1 MAQLKIKQ
9 ISDFISGVNAIHNGA
24 AGTDTVSAISTA
36 KSEAISQAVVNGD
49 IAYDVNG
56 AGAAAIAAAESKDV
70 LRASTT
76 ATNLG
81 TAVSNLESYA
91 DQAEADAKSYADG
104 LASDY
109 DASGDAAAA
118 QSAAI
123 ASAES
128 KDVLRAA
135 TAVTNIATAKSEAI
149 SQAVVNGDLAY
160 DALGAA
166 NVQKLRIDAIV
177 ADADGALDTFVE
189 IKTFVDELETADIVG
204 LSSAIS
210 TAQSNA
216 ISAAESKDVLRAAT
230 AVTNIAT
237 AKSEAISQAVVN
249 GDIAYDTK
257 GDAAAAQSAAIA
269 SAESKDVVRATASQ
283 AYADQAEA
291 DAKSYADGLASDYD
305 ASGDAAAAQSAAI
318 ASAESKDVL
327 RAATAVT
334 NIATA
339 KSEAISQAVVNG
351 DLAYDA
357 LGAANVQKLRIDAI
371 VADADGALDTFVEI
385 KTFVDELE
393 TADIVGLSSAIST
406 AQSNAISAAESKDVL
421 RAATAVTNI
430 ATAKSEAIS
439 QAVVN
444 GDIAYDTK
452 GDAAAA
458 QSAAIASAESKDVVR
473 ATASQAY
480 ADQAEADAIASAE
493 SKDVVRATASQSY
506 TDQAAQDAAA
516 AAGSYTDTREISI
529 LSVLRGELSAVAGTD
544 ILEQVA
550 GFTNATSFRAPTQ
563 LSLVNNDILVFV
575 NGLQV
580 HKASEGVD
588 GYSTAN
594 GQTFT
599 VSGLGYD
606 LESSDHIIVV
616 GVAV

>member
-24 AGTDTVSAISTA
+24 AGTDTVTAISTA

-91 DQAEADAKSYADG
+91 DQAEVDAKSYADG
-104 LASDY
+104 LASNY

-249 GDIAYDTK
+249 GD
-257 GDAAAAQSAAIA
+257 
-269 SAESKDVVRATASQ
+269 
-283 AYADQAEA
+283 
-291 DAKSYADGLASDYD
+291 
-305 ASGDAAAAQSAAI
+305 
-318 ASAESKDVL
+318 
-327 RAATAVT
+327 
-334 NIATA
+334 
-339 KSEAISQAVVNG
+339 
-351 DLAYDA
+351 LAYDA
-357 LGAANVQKLRIDAI
+357 
-371 VADADGALDTFVEI
+371 
-385 KTFVDELE
+385 
-393 TADIVGLSSAIST
+393 
-406 AQSNAISAAESKDVL
+406 
-421 RAATAVTNI
+421 
-430 ATAKSEAIS
+430 
-439 QAVVN
+439 
-444 GDIAYDTK
+444 K

-480 ADQAEADAIASAE
+480 ADQAEADAIAAAE

-506 TDQAAQDAAA
+506 ADQAEADAIAT
-516 AAGSYTDTREISI
+516 AGSYTDTREISI

-544 ILEQVA
+544 ILEQV
-550 GFTNATSFRAPTQ
+550 GVFTSITSFRATTQ

-588 GYSTAN
+588 GYTTSD
-594 GQTFT
+594 GQSFT

>member
-70 LRASTT
+70 VRASTT
-76 ATNLG
+76 ASNLG

-91 DQAEADAKSYADG
+91 DQAEVDAKSYADG

-109 DASGDAAAA
+109 DANGSAAAA

-123 ASAES
+123 SAAES

-160 DALGAA
+160 DAKGAA
-166 NVQKLRIDAIV
+166 NAQKLRIDAIV
-177 ADADGALDTFVE
+177 EDAGEQFDTFLE
-189 IKTFVDELETADIVG
+189 IKTFVDELATADIVG

-210 TAQSNA
+210 TAQSTA
-216 ISAAESKDVLRAAT
+216 ISAAESKDVLRATT

-249 GDIAYDTK
+249 GDLAYDAK
-257 GDAAAAQSAAIA
+257 GAAAAAQSAAIA

-283 AYADQAEA
+283 AYADQAEV
-291 DAKSYADGLASDYD
+291 DAKSYADGLASD
-305 ASGDAAAAQSAAI
+305 
-318 ASAESKDVL
+318 AE
-327 RAATAVT
+327 
-334 NIATA
+334 I
-339 KSEAISQAVVNG
+339 
-351 DLAYDA
+351 
-357 LGAANVQKLRIDAI
+357 
-371 VADADGALDTFVEI
+371 
-385 KTFVDELE
+385 
-393 TADIVGLSSAIST
+393 
-406 AQSNAISAAESKDVL
+406 
-421 RAATAVTNI
+421 
-430 ATAKSEAIS
+430 
-439 QAVVN
+439 
-444 GDIAYDTK
+444 
-452 GDAAAA
+452 
-458 QSAAIASAESKDVVR
+458 AAIASAESKDVVR
-473 ATASQAY
+473 ATAANLY
-480 ADQAEADAIASAE
+480 ADQAEVDAIAAAE

-506 TDQAAQDAAA
+506 TDQAAADAAAAATAAAESKDAVRATASQSYTDQAEADAIA
-516 AAGSYTDTREISI
+516 AAGSYTDTREVSI

-544 ILEQVA
+544 ILEQVGVFA
-550 GFTNATSFRAPTQ
+550 SITSFRAATQ

-575 NGLQV
+575 NGLQI

-588 GYSTAN
+588 GYATSD
-594 GQTFT
+594 GQSFT

>member
-70 LRASTT
+70 VRASTT

-91 DQAEADAKSYADG
+91 DQAEVDAKSYADG

-109 DASGDAAAA
+109 DASGSAAAA

-160 DALGAA
+160 DA
-166 NVQKLRIDAIV
+166 
-177 ADADGALDTFVE
+177 
-189 IKTFVDELETADIVG
+189 
-204 LSSAIS
+204 
-210 TAQSNA
+210 
-216 ISAAESKDVLRAAT
+216 
-230 AVTNIAT
+230 
-237 AKSEAISQAVVN
+237 
-249 GDIAYDTK
+249 K

-283 AYADQAEA
+283 AYADQAE
-291 DAKSYADGLASDYD
+291 
-305 ASGDAAAAQSAAI
+305 
-318 ASAESKDVL
+318 V
-327 RAATAVT
+327 
-334 NIATA
+334 
-339 KSEAISQAVVNG
+339 
-351 DLAYDA
+351 
-357 LGAANVQKLRIDAI
+357 
-371 VADADGALDTFVEI
+371 
-385 KTFVDELE
+385 
-393 TADIVGLSSAIST
+393 
-406 AQSNAISAAESKDVL
+406 
-421 RAATAVTNI
+421 
-430 ATAKSEAIS
+430 
-439 QAVVN
+439 
-444 GDIAYDTK
+444 
-452 GDAAAA
+452 
-458 QSAAIASAESKDVVR
+458 
-473 ATASQAY
+473 
-480 ADQAEADAIASAE
+480 DAIAAAE

-506 TDQAAQDAAA
+506 TDQAEADAIA
-516 AAGSYTDTREISI
+516 AAGSYTDTREVSI

-544 ILEQVA
+544 ILEQVGVFA
-550 GFTNATSFRAPTQ
+550 SITSFRAATQ

-575 NGLQV
+575 NGLQI

-588 GYSTAN
+588 GYATSD
-594 GQTFT
+594 GQSFT

>member
-24 AGTDTVSAISTA
+24 AGTDTVTAISTA

-76 ATNLG
+76 ASNLG

-91 DQAEADAKSYADG
+91 DQAEVDAKSYADG

-109 DASGDAAAA
+109 DASGSAAAA

-189 IKTFVDELETADIVG
+189 IKTFVDELATADIVG

-249 GDIAYDTK
+249 GDIAYDAN
-257 GDAAAAQSAAIA
+257 GAAAAAIDA
-269 SAESKDVVRATASQ
+269 AESKDVVRAIASQ
-283 AYADQAEA
+283 AYADQAEV

-305 ASGDAAAAQSAAI
+305 ANGSAAAAQSAAI
-318 ASAESKDVL
+318 ASAEAKDVL
-327 RAATAVT
+327 RA
-334 NIATA
+334 N
-339 KSEAISQAVVNG
+339 
-351 DLAYDA
+351 
-357 LGAANVQKLRIDAI
+357 
-371 VADADGALDTFVEI
+371 
-385 KTFVDELE
+385 
-393 TADIVGLSSAIST
+393 
-406 AQSNAISAAESKDVL
+406 
-421 RAATAVTNI
+421 
-430 ATAKSEAIS
+430 
-439 QAVVN
+439 
-444 GDIAYDTK
+444 
-452 GDAAAA
+452 
-458 QSAAIASAESKDVVR
+458 
-473 ATASQAY
+473 ASQAY
-480 ADQAEADAIASAE
+480 ADQAELDAIASAE

-506 TDQAAQDAAA
+506 ADQAEADAIAT
-516 AAGSYTDTREISI
+516 AGSYTDTREVSI
-529 LSVLRGELSAVAGTD
+529 LSVLRGELAAVAGTD
-544 ILEQVA
+544 ILEQV
-550 GFTNATSFRAPTQ
+550 GVFTNATSFRAPTQ

-588 GYSTAN
+588 GYTTSD
-594 GQTFT
+594 GQSFT

>member
-24 AGTDTVSAISTA
+24 AGTDTVTAISTA

-76 ATNLG
+76 ASNLG

-91 DQAEADAKSYADG
+91 DQAEVDAKSYADG

-189 IKTFVDELETADIVG
+189 IKTFVDELATADIVG

-249 GDIAYDTK
+249 GDLAYDTK
-257 GDAAAAQSAAIA
+257 GDAASAQSAAIA
-269 SAESKDVVRATASQ
+269 A
-283 AYADQAEA
+283 
-291 DAKSYADGLASDYD
+291 
-305 ASGDAAAAQSAAI
+305 
-318 ASAESKDVL
+318 
-327 RAATAVT
+327 
-334 NIATA
+334 
-339 KSEAISQAVVNG
+339 
-351 DLAYDA
+351 
-357 LGAANVQKLRIDAI
+357 
-371 VADADGALDTFVEI
+371 
-385 KTFVDELE
+385 
-393 TADIVGLSSAIST
+393 
-406 AQSNAISAAESKDVL
+406 
-421 RAATAVTNI
+421 
-430 ATAKSEAIS
+430 
-439 QAVVN
+439 
-444 GDIAYDTK
+444 
-452 GDAAAA
+452 
-458 QSAAIASAESKDVVR
+458 
-473 ATASQAY
+473 
-480 ADQAEADAIASAE
+480 AE

-506 TDQAAQDAAA
+506 ADQAEADAIAT
-516 AAGSYTDTREISI
+516 AGSYTDTREISI

-544 ILEQVA
+544 ILEQV
-550 GFTNATSFRAPTQ
+550 GVFTSITSFRAATQ

-588 GYSTAN
+588 GYTTSD
-594 GQTFT
+594 GQSFT

-606 LESSDHIIVV
+606 LESSDHIIAV

>member
-70 LRASTT
+70 VRASTT

-91 DQAEADAKSYADG
+91 DQAEVDAKSYADG

-109 DASGDAAAA
+109 DANGSAAAA

-123 ASAES
+123 SAAES
-128 KDVLRAA
+128 KDVLRAT

-160 DALGAA
+160 DAKGDAA
-166 NVQKLRIDAIV
+166 AQKLRIDAIV
-177 ADADGALDTFVE
+177 EDAGEQFDTFLE
-189 IKTFVDELETADIVG
+189 IKTFVDELATADIVG

-210 TAQSNA
+210 TAQSTA
-216 ISAAESKDVLRAAT
+216 ISAAESKDVLRATT

-249 GDIAYDTK
+249 GDLAYDAK

-283 AYADQAEA
+283 AYADQAEV
-291 DAKSYADGLASDYD
+291 DAKSYADGLASD
-305 ASGDAAAAQSAAI
+305 
-318 ASAESKDVL
+318 AE
-327 RAATAVT
+327 
-334 NIATA
+334 I
-339 KSEAISQAVVNG
+339 
-351 DLAYDA
+351 
-357 LGAANVQKLRIDAI
+357 
-371 VADADGALDTFVEI
+371 
-385 KTFVDELE
+385 
-393 TADIVGLSSAIST
+393 
-406 AQSNAISAAESKDVL
+406 
-421 RAATAVTNI
+421 
-430 ATAKSEAIS
+430 
-439 QAVVN
+439 
-444 GDIAYDTK
+444 
-452 GDAAAA
+452 
-458 QSAAIASAESKDVVR
+458 AAIASAESKDVVR
-473 ATASQAY
+473 ATASQSY
-480 ADQAEADAIASAE
+480 ADQAEVDAIAAAE

-506 TDQAAQDAAA
+506 TDQAAADAAAAATAAAESKDAVRATASQSYTDQAEADAIA
-516 AAGSYTDTREISI
+516 AAGSYTDTREVSI

-544 ILEQVA
+544 ILEQVGVFA
-550 GFTNATSFRAPTQ
+550 SITSFRAATQ

-575 NGLQV
+575 NGLQD
-580 HKASEGVD
+580 SQ
-588 GYSTAN
+588 S
-594 GQTFT
+594 F
-599 VSGLGYD
+599 
-606 LESSDHIIVV
+606 
-616 GVAV
+616 

>member
-24 AGTDTVSAISTA
+24 AGTDTVTAISTA

-76 ATNLG
+76 ASNLG

-91 DQAEADAKSYADG
+91 DQAEVDAKSYADG

-109 DASGDAAAA
+109 DASGSAAAA

-149 SQAVVNGDLAY
+149 SQAVVNGDIAY
-160 DALGAA
+160 DA
-166 NVQKLRIDAIV
+166 
-177 ADADGALDTFVE
+177 
-189 IKTFVDELETADIVG
+189 
-204 LSSAIS
+204 
-210 TAQSNA
+210 
-216 ISAAESKDVLRAAT
+216 
-230 AVTNIAT
+230 
-237 AKSEAISQAVVN
+237 N
-249 GDIAYDTK
+249 G
-257 GDAAAAQSAAIA
+257 AAAAAIDA
-269 SAESKDVVRATASQ
+269 AESKDVVRAIASQ
-283 AYADQAEA
+283 AYADQAEV

-305 ASGDAAAAQSAAI
+305 ANGSAAAAQSAAI
-318 ASAESKDVL
+318 ASAEAKDVL
-327 RAATAVT
+327 RA
-334 NIATA
+334 N
-339 KSEAISQAVVNG
+339 
-351 DLAYDA
+351 
-357 LGAANVQKLRIDAI
+357 
-371 VADADGALDTFVEI
+371 
-385 KTFVDELE
+385 
-393 TADIVGLSSAIST
+393 
-406 AQSNAISAAESKDVL
+406 
-421 RAATAVTNI
+421 
-430 ATAKSEAIS
+430 
-439 QAVVN
+439 
-444 GDIAYDTK
+444 
-452 GDAAAA
+452 
-458 QSAAIASAESKDVVR
+458 
-473 ATASQAY
+473 ASQAY
-480 ADQAEADAIASAE
+480 ADQAELDAIASAE

-506 TDQAAQDAAA
+506 ADQAEADAIAT
-516 AAGSYTDTREISI
+516 AGSYTDTREVSI
-529 LSVLRGELSAVAGTD
+529 LSVLRGELAAVAGTD
-544 ILEQVA
+544 ILEQV
-550 GFTNATSFRAPTQ
+550 GVFTNATSFRAPTQ

-588 GYSTAN
+588 GYTTSD
-594 GQTFT
+594 GQSFT

>member
-104 LASDY
+104 LASGY
-109 DASGDAAAA
+109 DASG
-118 QSAAI
+118 S
-123 ASAES
+123 
-128 KDVLRAA
+128 
-135 TAVTNIATAKSEAI
+135 
-149 SQAVVNGDLAY
+149 
-160 DALGAA
+160 
-166 NVQKLRIDAIV
+166 
-177 ADADGALDTFVE
+177 
-189 IKTFVDELETADIVG
+189 
-204 LSSAIS
+204 
-210 TAQSNA
+210 
-216 ISAAESKDVLRAAT
+216 
-230 AVTNIAT
+230 
-237 AKSEAISQAVVN
+237 
-249 GDIAYDTK
+249 
-257 GDAAAAQSAAIA
+257 
-269 SAESKDVVRATASQ
+269 
-283 AYADQAEA
+283 
-291 DAKSYADGLASDYD
+291 ASD
-305 ASGDAAAAQSAAI
+305 
-318 ASAESKDVL
+318 AE
-327 RAATAVT
+327 
-334 NIATA
+334 I
-339 KSEAISQAVVNG
+339 
-351 DLAYDA
+351 
-357 LGAANVQKLRIDAI
+357 
-371 VADADGALDTFVEI
+371 
-385 KTFVDELE
+385 
-393 TADIVGLSSAIST
+393 
-406 AQSNAISAAESKDVL
+406 
-421 RAATAVTNI
+421 
-430 ATAKSEAIS
+430 
-439 QAVVN
+439 
-444 GDIAYDTK
+444 
-452 GDAAAA
+452 
-458 QSAAIASAESKDVVR
+458 AAIASAESKDVVR

-516 AAGSYTDTREISI
+516 AAGSYTDTREVSI

-588 GYSTAN
+588 GYSTSN

>member
-24 AGTDTVSAISTA
+24 AGTDTVTAISTA

-189 IKTFVDELETADIVG
+189 IKTFVDELATADIVG

-249 GDIAYDTK
+249 GDIAYDAN
-257 GDAAAAQSAAIA
+257 GAAAAAIDA
-269 SAESKDVVRATASQ
+269 AESKDVVRAIASQ
-283 AYADQAEA
+283 AYADQAEV

-305 ASGDAAAAQSAAI
+305 ANGSAAAAQSAAI
-318 ASAESKDVL
+318 ASAEAKDVL
-327 RAATAVT
+327 RA
-334 NIATA
+334 N
-339 KSEAISQAVVNG
+339 
-351 DLAYDA
+351 
-357 LGAANVQKLRIDAI
+357 
-371 VADADGALDTFVEI
+371 
-385 KTFVDELE
+385 
-393 TADIVGLSSAIST
+393 
-406 AQSNAISAAESKDVL
+406 
-421 RAATAVTNI
+421 
-430 ATAKSEAIS
+430 
-439 QAVVN
+439 
-444 GDIAYDTK
+444 
-452 GDAAAA
+452 
-458 QSAAIASAESKDVVR
+458 
-473 ATASQAY
+473 ASQAY
-480 ADQAEADAIASAE
+480 ADQAELDAIASAE

-506 TDQAAQDAAA
+506 ADQAEADAIAT
-516 AAGSYTDTREISI
+516 AGSYTDTREVSI
-529 LSVLRGELSAVAGTD
+529 LSVLRGELAAVAGTD
-544 ILEQVA
+544 ILEQV
-550 GFTNATSFRAPTQ
+550 GVFTNATSFRATTQ

-588 GYSTAN
+588 GYTTSD
-594 GQTFT
+594 GQSFT

-616 GVAV
+616 GVAA

>member
-76 ATNLG
+76 ASNLG

-91 DQAEADAKSYADG
+91 DQAEVDAKSYADG

-109 DASGDAAAA
+109 DASGSAAAA

-189 IKTFVDELETADIVG
+189 IKTFVDELATADIVG

-249 GDIAYDTK
+249 GDLAYDAK

-283 AYADQAEA
+283 AYADQAEV

-305 ASGDAAAAQSAAI
+305 ASGSASDA
-318 ASAESKDVL
+318 
-327 RAATAVT
+327 
-334 NIATA
+334 
-339 KSEAISQAVVNG
+339 
-351 DLAYDA
+351 
-357 LGAANVQKLRIDAI
+357 
-371 VADADGALDTFVEI
+371 EI
-385 KTFVDELE
+385 
-393 TADIVGLSSAIST
+393 
-406 AQSNAISAAESKDVL
+406 
-421 RAATAVTNI
+421 
-430 ATAKSEAIS
+430 
-439 QAVVN
+439 
-444 GDIAYDTK
+444 
-452 GDAAAA
+452 
-458 QSAAIASAESKDVVR
+458 AAIASAESKDVVR

-493 SKDVVRATASQSY
+493 SKDVVRATASEAYADQAEVDAIAAAESKDVVRATASQSY
-506 TDQAAQDAAA
+506 TDQAEADAIA
-516 AAGSYTDTREISI
+516 AAGSYTDTREVSI

-544 ILEQVA
+544 ILEQVGVFA
-550 GFTNATSFRAPTQ
+550 SITSFRATTQ

-575 NGLQV
+575 NGLQI

-588 GYSTAN
+588 GYTTSD
-594 GQTFT
+594 GQSFT

-616 GVAV
+616 GVAA

>member
-70 LRASTT
+70 VRASTT

-91 DQAEADAKSYADG
+91 DQAEVDAKSYADG

-109 DASGDAAAA
+109 DANGSAAAA

-123 ASAES
+123 SAAES
-128 KDVLRAA
+128 KDVLRAT

-160 DALGAA
+160 DAKGAA
-166 NVQKLRIDAIV
+166 NAQKLRIDAIV
-177 ADADGALDTFVE
+177 EDAGEQFDTFLE
-189 IKTFVDELETADIVG
+189 IKTFVDELATADIVG

-210 TAQSNA
+210 TAQSTA
-216 ISAAESKDVLRAAT
+216 ISAAESKDVLRATT

-249 GDIAYDTK
+249 GDLAYDAK

-283 AYADQAEA
+283 AYADQAEV
-291 DAKSYADGLASDYD
+291 DAKSYADGLASD
-305 ASGDAAAAQSAAI
+305 
-318 ASAESKDVL
+318 AE
-327 RAATAVT
+327 
-334 NIATA
+334 I
-339 KSEAISQAVVNG
+339 
-351 DLAYDA
+351 
-357 LGAANVQKLRIDAI
+357 
-371 VADADGALDTFVEI
+371 
-385 KTFVDELE
+385 
-393 TADIVGLSSAIST
+393 
-406 AQSNAISAAESKDVL
+406 
-421 RAATAVTNI
+421 
-430 ATAKSEAIS
+430 
-439 QAVVN
+439 
-444 GDIAYDTK
+444 
-452 GDAAAA
+452 
-458 QSAAIASAESKDVVR
+458 AAIASAESKDVVR
-473 ATASQAY
+473 ATAANLY
-480 ADQAEADAIASAE
+480 ADQAEVDAIAAAE

-506 TDQAAQDAAA
+506 TDQAEADAIA
-516 AAGSYTDTREISI
+516 AAGSYTDTREVSI

-544 ILEQVA
+544 ILEQVGVFA
-550 GFTNATSFRAPTQ
+550 SITSFRAATQ

-575 NGLQV
+575 NGLQI

-588 GYSTAN
+588 GYATSD
-594 GQTFT
+594 GQSFT

>member
-70 LRASTT
+70 VRASTT

-91 DQAEADAKSYADG
+91 DQAEVDAKSYADG

-109 DASGDAAAA
+109 DASGSAAAA

-160 DALGAA
+160 DAKGAA
-166 NVQKLRIDAIV
+166 NAQKLRIDAIV
-177 ADADGALDTFVE
+177 EDAGEQFDTFLE
-189 IKTFVDELETADIVG
+189 IKTFVDELATADIVG

-210 TAQSNA
+210 TAQSTA
-216 ISAAESKDVLRAAT
+216 ISAAESKDVLRATT

-249 GDIAYDTK
+249 GDLAYDAK

-283 AYADQAEA
+283 AYADQAEV
-291 DAKSYADGLASDYD
+291 DAKSYADGLASD
-305 ASGDAAAAQSAAI
+305 
-318 ASAESKDVL
+318 AE
-327 RAATAVT
+327 
-334 NIATA
+334 I
-339 KSEAISQAVVNG
+339 
-351 DLAYDA
+351 
-357 LGAANVQKLRIDAI
+357 
-371 VADADGALDTFVEI
+371 
-385 KTFVDELE
+385 
-393 TADIVGLSSAIST
+393 
-406 AQSNAISAAESKDVL
+406 
-421 RAATAVTNI
+421 
-430 ATAKSEAIS
+430 
-439 QAVVN
+439 
-444 GDIAYDTK
+444 
-452 GDAAAA
+452 
-458 QSAAIASAESKDVVR
+458 AAIASAESKDVVR
-473 ATASQAY
+473 ATAANLY
-480 ADQAEADAIASAE
+480 ADQAEVDAIAAAE

-506 TDQAAQDAAA
+506 TDQAAADAAAAATAAAESKDAVRATASQSYTDQAEADAIA
-516 AAGSYTDTREISI
+516 AAGSYTDTREVSI

-544 ILEQVA
+544 ILEQVGVFA
-550 GFTNATSFRAPTQ
+550 SITSFRAATQ

-575 NGLQV
+575 NGLQI

-588 GYSTAN
+588 GYATSD
-594 GQTFT
+594 GQSFT

>member
-249 GDIAYDTK
+249 GDLAYDAK

-291 DAKSYADGLASDYD
+291 DAKSYADGLASGYD
-305 ASGDAAAAQSAAI
+305 ASGSASDA
-318 ASAESKDVL
+318 
-327 RAATAVT
+327 
-334 NIATA
+334 
-339 KSEAISQAVVNG
+339 
-351 DLAYDA
+351 
-357 LGAANVQKLRIDAI
+357 
-371 VADADGALDTFVEI
+371 EI
-385 KTFVDELE
+385 
-393 TADIVGLSSAIST
+393 
-406 AQSNAISAAESKDVL
+406 
-421 RAATAVTNI
+421 
-430 ATAKSEAIS
+430 
-439 QAVVN
+439 
-444 GDIAYDTK
+444 
-452 GDAAAA
+452 
-458 QSAAIASAESKDVVR
+458 AAIASAESKDVVR
-473 ATASQAY
+473 ATASQA
-480 ADQAEADAIASAE
+480 
-493 SKDVVRATASQSY
+493 Y

-516 AAGSYTDTREISI
+516 AAGSYTDTREVSI

-588 GYSTAN
+588 GYSTSN

>member
-24 AGTDTVSAISTA
+24 AGTDTVTAISTA

-76 ATNLG
+76 ASNLG

-91 DQAEADAKSYADG
+91 DQAEVDAKSYADG

-109 DASGDAAAA
+109 DASGSAAAA

-189 IKTFVDELETADIVG
+189 IKTFVDELATADIVG

-249 GDIAYDTK
+249 GDIAYDAN
-257 GDAAAAQSAAIA
+257 GAAAAAIDA
-269 SAESKDVVRATASQ
+269 AESKDVVRAIASQ
-283 AYADQAEA
+283 AYADQAEV

-305 ASGDAAAAQSAAI
+305 ASGSAAAAQSAAI
-318 ASAESKDVL
+318 ASAEAKDVL
-327 RAATAVT
+327 RA
-334 NIATA
+334 N
-339 KSEAISQAVVNG
+339 
-351 DLAYDA
+351 
-357 LGAANVQKLRIDAI
+357 
-371 VADADGALDTFVEI
+371 
-385 KTFVDELE
+385 
-393 TADIVGLSSAIST
+393 
-406 AQSNAISAAESKDVL
+406 
-421 RAATAVTNI
+421 
-430 ATAKSEAIS
+430 
-439 QAVVN
+439 
-444 GDIAYDTK
+444 
-452 GDAAAA
+452 
-458 QSAAIASAESKDVVR
+458 
-473 ATASQAY
+473 ASQAY
-480 ADQAEADAIASAE
+480 ADQAELDAIASAE

-506 TDQAAQDAAA
+506 ADQAEADAIAT
-516 AAGSYTDTREISI
+516 AGSYTDTREVSI
-529 LSVLRGELSAVAGTD
+529 LSVLRGELAAVAGTD
-544 ILEQVA
+544 ILEQV
-550 GFTNATSFRAPTQ
+550 GVFTNATSFRATTQ

-588 GYSTAN
+588 GYTTSD
-594 GQTFT
+594 GQSFT

>member
-24 AGTDTVSAISTA
+24 AGTDTVTAISTA

-91 DQAEADAKSYADG
+91 DQAEVDAKSYADG
-104 LASDY
+104 LASNY

-249 GDIAYDTK
+249 GDLAYDAK

-283 AYADQAEA
+283 AYADQAEV
-291 DAKSYADGLASDYD
+291 DAKSYADGLASNYD
-305 ASGDAAAAQSAAI
+305 AS
-318 ASAESKDVL
+318 
-327 RAATAVT
+327 
-334 NIATA
+334 
-339 KSEAISQAVVNG
+339 
-351 DLAYDA
+351 
-357 LGAANVQKLRIDAI
+357 
-371 VADADGALDTFVEI
+371 
-385 KTFVDELE
+385 
-393 TADIVGLSSAIST
+393 
-406 AQSNAISAAESKDVL
+406 
-421 RAATAVTNI
+421 
-430 ATAKSEAIS
+430 
-439 QAVVN
+439 
-444 GDIAYDTK
+444 

-480 ADQAEADAIASAE
+480 ADQAEADAIAAAE

-506 TDQAAQDAAA
+506 ADQAEADAIAT
-516 AAGSYTDTREISI
+516 AGSYTDTREISI

-544 ILEQVA
+544 ILEQV
-550 GFTNATSFRAPTQ
+550 GVFTSITSFRATTQ

-588 GYSTAN
+588 GYTTSD
-594 GQTFT
+594 GQSFT

>member
-24 AGTDTVSAISTA
+24 AGTDTVTAISTA

-76 ATNLG
+76 ASNLG

-91 DQAEADAKSYADG
+91 DQAEVDAKSYADG

-109 DASGDAAAA
+109 DASGSAAAA

-189 IKTFVDELETADIVG
+189 IKTFVDELATADIVG

-249 GDIAYDTK
+249 GDIAYDAN
-257 GDAAAAQSAAIA
+257 GAAAAAIDA
-269 SAESKDVVRATASQ
+269 AESKDVVRAIASQ
-283 AYADQAEA
+283 AYADQAE
-291 DAKSYADGLASDYD
+291 L
-305 ASGDAAAAQSAAI
+305 
-318 ASAESKDVL
+318 
-327 RAATAVT
+327 
-334 NIATA
+334 
-339 KSEAISQAVVNG
+339 
-351 DLAYDA
+351 
-357 LGAANVQKLRIDAI
+357 
-371 VADADGALDTFVEI
+371 
-385 KTFVDELE
+385 
-393 TADIVGLSSAIST
+393 
-406 AQSNAISAAESKDVL
+406 
-421 RAATAVTNI
+421 
-430 ATAKSEAIS
+430 
-439 QAVVN
+439 
-444 GDIAYDTK
+444 
-452 GDAAAA
+452 
-458 QSAAIASAESKDVVR
+458 
-473 ATASQAY
+473 
-480 ADQAEADAIASAE
+480 DAIAAAE

-506 TDQAAQDAAA
+506 ADQAEADAIAT
-516 AAGSYTDTREISI
+516 AGSYTDTREVSI
-529 LSVLRGELSAVAGTD
+529 LSVLRGELAAVAGTD
-544 ILEQVA
+544 ILEQV
-550 GFTNATSFRAPTQ
+550 GVFTNATSFRAPTQ

-588 GYSTAN
+588 GYTTSD
-594 GQTFT
+594 GQSFT

>member
-24 AGTDTVSAISTA
+24 AGTDTVTAISTA

-76 ATNLG
+76 ASNLG

-91 DQAEADAKSYADG
+91 DQAEVDAKSYADG

-109 DASGDAAAA
+109 DASGSAAAA

-189 IKTFVDELETADIVG
+189 IKTFVDELATADIVG

-249 GDIAYDTK
+249 GDIAYDAN
-257 GDAAAAQSAAIA
+257 GAAAAAIDA
-269 SAESKDVVRATASQ
+269 AESKDVVRAIASQ
-283 AYADQAEA
+283 AYADQAEV

-305 ASGDAAAAQSAAI
+305 ANGSAAAAQSAAI
-318 ASAESKDVL
+318 ASAEAKDVL
-327 RAATAVT
+327 RA
-334 NIATA
+334 N
-339 KSEAISQAVVNG
+339 
-351 DLAYDA
+351 
-357 LGAANVQKLRIDAI
+357 
-371 VADADGALDTFVEI
+371 
-385 KTFVDELE
+385 
-393 TADIVGLSSAIST
+393 
-406 AQSNAISAAESKDVL
+406 
-421 RAATAVTNI
+421 
-430 ATAKSEAIS
+430 
-439 QAVVN
+439 
-444 GDIAYDTK
+444 
-452 GDAAAA
+452 
-458 QSAAIASAESKDVVR
+458 
-473 ATASQAY
+473 ASQAY
-480 ADQAEADAIASAE
+480 ADQAELDAIASAE

-506 TDQAAQDAAA
+506 ADQAEADAIAT
-516 AAGSYTDTREISI
+516 AGSYTDTREVSI
-529 LSVLRGELSAVAGTD
+529 LSVLRGELAAVAGTD
-544 ILEQVA
+544 ILEQV
-550 GFTNATSFRAPTQ
+550 GVFTNATSFRATTQ

-588 GYSTAN
+588 GYTTSD
-594 GQTFT
+594 GQSFT

>member
-76 ATNLG
+76 ASNLG

-91 DQAEADAKSYADG
+91 DQAEVDAKSYADG

-109 DASGDAAAA
+109 DASGSAAAA

-160 DALGAA
+160 DAKGAA

-177 ADADGALDTFVE
+177 EDAGEQFDTFLE
-189 IKTFVDELETADIVG
+189 IKTFVDELATADIVG

-249 GDIAYDTK
+249 GDLAYDAK

-283 AYADQAEA
+283 AYADQAEV

-305 ASGDAAAAQSAAI
+305 ASGSASDA
-318 ASAESKDVL
+318 
-327 RAATAVT
+327 
-334 NIATA
+334 
-339 KSEAISQAVVNG
+339 
-351 DLAYDA
+351 
-357 LGAANVQKLRIDAI
+357 
-371 VADADGALDTFVEI
+371 EI
-385 KTFVDELE
+385 
-393 TADIVGLSSAIST
+393 
-406 AQSNAISAAESKDVL
+406 
-421 RAATAVTNI
+421 
-430 ATAKSEAIS
+430 
-439 QAVVN
+439 
-444 GDIAYDTK
+444 
-452 GDAAAA
+452 
-458 QSAAIASAESKDVVR
+458 AAIASAESKDVVR

-493 SKDVVRATASQSY
+493 SKDVVRATASEAYADQAEVDAIAAAESKDVVRATASQSY
-506 TDQAAQDAAA
+506 TDQAEADAIA
-516 AAGSYTDTREISI
+516 AAGSYTDTREVSI

-544 ILEQVA
+544 ILEQVGVFA
-550 GFTNATSFRAPTQ
+550 SITSFRATTQ

-575 NGLQV
+575 NGLQI

-588 GYSTAN
+588 GYTTSD
-594 GQTFT
+594 GQSFT

-616 GVAV
+616 GVAA

>member
-249 GDIAYDTK
+249 GD
-257 GDAAAAQSAAIA
+257 
-269 SAESKDVVRATASQ
+269 
-283 AYADQAEA
+283 
-291 DAKSYADGLASDYD
+291 
-305 ASGDAAAAQSAAI
+305 
-318 ASAESKDVL
+318 
-327 RAATAVT
+327 
-334 NIATA
+334 
-339 KSEAISQAVVNG
+339 
-351 DLAYDA
+351 LAYDA
-357 LGAANVQKLRIDAI
+357 
-371 VADADGALDTFVEI
+371 
-385 KTFVDELE
+385 
-393 TADIVGLSSAIST
+393 
-406 AQSNAISAAESKDVL
+406 
-421 RAATAVTNI
+421 
-430 ATAKSEAIS
+430 
-439 QAVVN
+439 
-444 GDIAYDTK
+444 K

-493 SKDVVRATASQSY
+493 SKDVVRALTTSLDSAEAIAS
-506 TDQAAQDAAA
+506 A
-516 AAGSYTDTREISI
+516 
-529 LSVLRGELSAVAGTD
+529 SA
-544 ILEQVA
+544 
-550 GFTNATSFRAPTQ
+550 
-563 LSLVNNDILVFV
+563 
-575 NGLQV
+575 
-580 HKASEGVD
+580 
-588 GYSTAN
+588 
-594 GQTFT
+594 
-599 VSGLGYD
+599 
-606 LESSDHIIVV
+606 
-616 GVAV
+616 

>member
-70 LRASTT
+70 VRASTT

-91 DQAEADAKSYADG
+91 DQAEVDAKSYADG

-109 DASGDAAAA
+109 DANGSAAAA

-123 ASAES
+123 SAAES
-128 KDVLRAA
+128 KDVLRAT

-160 DALGAA
+160 DAKGAA
-166 NVQKLRIDAIV
+166 NAQKLRIDAIV
-177 ADADGALDTFVE
+177 EDAGEQFDTFLE
-189 IKTFVDELETADIVG
+189 IKTFVDELATADIVG

-210 TAQSNA
+210 TAQSTA
-216 ISAAESKDVLRAAT
+216 ISAAESKDVLRATT

-249 GDIAYDTK
+249 GDLAYDAK

-283 AYADQAEA
+283 AYADQAEV
-291 DAKSYADGLASDYD
+291 DAKSYADGLASD
-305 ASGDAAAAQSAAI
+305 
-318 ASAESKDVL
+318 AE
-327 RAATAVT
+327 
-334 NIATA
+334 I
-339 KSEAISQAVVNG
+339 
-351 DLAYDA
+351 
-357 LGAANVQKLRIDAI
+357 
-371 VADADGALDTFVEI
+371 
-385 KTFVDELE
+385 
-393 TADIVGLSSAIST
+393 
-406 AQSNAISAAESKDVL
+406 
-421 RAATAVTNI
+421 
-430 ATAKSEAIS
+430 
-439 QAVVN
+439 
-444 GDIAYDTK
+444 
-452 GDAAAA
+452 
-458 QSAAIASAESKDVVR
+458 AAIASAESKDVVR
-473 ATASQAY
+473 ATAANLY
-480 ADQAEADAIASAE
+480 ADQAEVDAIAAAE

-506 TDQAAQDAAA
+506 TDQAAADAAAAATAAAESKDAVRATASQSYTDQAEADAIA
-516 AAGSYTDTREISI
+516 AAGSYTDTREVSI

-544 ILEQVA
+544 ILEQVGVFA
-550 GFTNATSFRAPTQ
+550 SITSFRAATQ

-575 NGLQV
+575 NGLQI

-588 GYSTAN
+588 GYATSD
-594 GQTFT
+594 GQSFT

>member
-24 AGTDTVSAISTA
+24 AGTDTVTAISTA

-76 ATNLG
+76 ASNLG

-91 DQAEADAKSYADG
+91 DQAEVDAKSYADG

-109 DASGDAAAA
+109 DASGSAAAA

-189 IKTFVDELETADIVG
+189 IKTFVDELATADIVG

-249 GDIAYDTK
+249 GDIAYDAK

-283 AYADQAEA
+283 AYADQAEV
-291 DAKSYADGLASDYD
+291 DAKSYADGLASNYD
-305 ASGDAAAAQSAAI
+305 ASGSASDA
-318 ASAESKDVL
+318 
-327 RAATAVT
+327 
-334 NIATA
+334 
-339 KSEAISQAVVNG
+339 
-351 DLAYDA
+351 
-357 LGAANVQKLRIDAI
+357 
-371 VADADGALDTFVEI
+371 EI
-385 KTFVDELE
+385 
-393 TADIVGLSSAIST
+393 
-406 AQSNAISAAESKDVL
+406 
-421 RAATAVTNI
+421 
-430 ATAKSEAIS
+430 
-439 QAVVN
+439 
-444 GDIAYDTK
+444 
-452 GDAAAA
+452 
-458 QSAAIASAESKDVVR
+458 AAIASAESKDVVR
-473 ATASQAY
+473 ATAANLY
-480 ADQAEADAIASAE
+480 ADQAELAAIASAE

-506 TDQAAQDAAA
+506 ADQAEADAIAT
-516 AAGSYTDTREISI
+516 AGSYTDTREISI

-544 ILEQVA
+544 ILEQV
-550 GFTNATSFRAPTQ
+550 GVFTSITSFRAATQ

-588 GYSTAN
+588 GYTTSD

-606 LESSDHIIVV
+606 LESSDHLIVV

>member
-70 LRASTT
+70 VRASTT

-91 DQAEADAKSYADG
+91 DQAEVDAKSYADG

-109 DASGDAAAA
+109 DANGSAAAA

-128 KDVLRAA
+128 KDVLRAT

-160 DALGAA
+160 DAKGAA
-166 NVQKLRIDAIV
+166 NAQKLRIDAIV
-177 ADADGALDTFVE
+177 EDAGEQFDTFLE
-189 IKTFVDELETADIVG
+189 IKTFVDELATADIVG

-210 TAQSNA
+210 TAQSTA
-216 ISAAESKDVLRAAT
+216 ISAAESKDVLRATT

-249 GDIAYDTK
+249 GDLAYDAK

-283 AYADQAEA
+283 AYADQAEV
-291 DAKSYADGLASDYD
+291 DAKSYADGLASD
-305 ASGDAAAAQSAAI
+305 
-318 ASAESKDVL
+318 AE
-327 RAATAVT
+327 
-334 NIATA
+334 I
-339 KSEAISQAVVNG
+339 
-351 DLAYDA
+351 
-357 LGAANVQKLRIDAI
+357 
-371 VADADGALDTFVEI
+371 
-385 KTFVDELE
+385 
-393 TADIVGLSSAIST
+393 
-406 AQSNAISAAESKDVL
+406 
-421 RAATAVTNI
+421 
-430 ATAKSEAIS
+430 
-439 QAVVN
+439 
-444 GDIAYDTK
+444 
-452 GDAAAA
+452 
-458 QSAAIASAESKDVVR
+458 AAIASAESKDVVR
-473 ATASQAY
+473 ATAANLY
-480 ADQAEADAIASAE
+480 ADQAEVDAIAAAE

-506 TDQAAQDAAA
+506 TDQAAADAAAAATAAAESKDAVRATASQSYTDQAEADAIA
-516 AAGSYTDTREISI
+516 AAGSYTDTREVSI

-544 ILEQVA
+544 ILEQVGVFA
-550 GFTNATSFRAPTQ
+550 SITSFRAATQ

-575 NGLQV
+575 NGLQI

-588 GYSTAN
+588 GYATSD
-594 GQTFT
+594 GQSFT

>member
-76 ATNLG
+76 ASNLG

-91 DQAEADAKSYADG
+91 DQAEVDAKSYADG

-109 DASGDAAAA
+109 DASGSAAAA

-160 DALGAA
+160 DA
-166 NVQKLRIDAIV
+166 
-177 ADADGALDTFVE
+177 
-189 IKTFVDELETADIVG
+189 
-204 LSSAIS
+204 
-210 TAQSNA
+210 
-216 ISAAESKDVLRAAT
+216 
-230 AVTNIAT
+230 
-237 AKSEAISQAVVN
+237 
-249 GDIAYDTK
+249 
-257 GDAAAAQSAAIA
+257 
-269 SAESKDVVRATASQ
+269 
-283 AYADQAEA
+283 
-291 DAKSYADGLASDYD
+291 
-305 ASGDAAAAQSAAI
+305 
-318 ASAESKDVL
+318 
-327 RAATAVT
+327 
-334 NIATA
+334 
-339 KSEAISQAVVNG
+339 
-351 DLAYDA
+351 
-357 LGAANVQKLRIDAI
+357 
-371 VADADGALDTFVEI
+371 
-385 KTFVDELE
+385 
-393 TADIVGLSSAIST
+393 
-406 AQSNAISAAESKDVL
+406 
-421 RAATAVTNI
+421 
-430 ATAKSEAIS
+430 
-439 QAVVN
+439 
-444 GDIAYDTK
+444 K

-493 SKDVVRATASQSY
+493 SKDVVRATASEAYADQAEVDAIAAAESKDVVRATASQSY
-506 TDQAAQDAAA
+506 TDQAAADAAAAATAAAESKDAVRATASQSYTDQAEADAIA
-516 AAGSYTDTREISI
+516 AAGSYTDTREVSI

-544 ILEQVA
+544 ILEQVGVFA
-550 GFTNATSFRAPTQ
+550 SITSFRAATQ

-575 NGLQV
+575 NGLQI

-588 GYSTAN
+588 GYATSD
-594 GQTFT
+594 GQSFT

-616 GVAV
+616 GVAA